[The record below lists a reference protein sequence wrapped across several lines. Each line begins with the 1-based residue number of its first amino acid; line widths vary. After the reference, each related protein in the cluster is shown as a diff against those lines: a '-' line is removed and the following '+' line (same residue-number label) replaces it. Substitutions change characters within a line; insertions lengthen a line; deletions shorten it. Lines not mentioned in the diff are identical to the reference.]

1 MLVVSVRV
9 TMKEMKMLDLDR
21 VDLATLAEALDDHSW
36 TTEWRF
42 DPVTGESIPKPESM
56 SWEECDV
63 DDPERLIAIEPEP
76 SSEGYGDMQD
86 FIARV
91 SDPRAREFL
100 ERAIA
105 GRGAFRRFKDT
116 LFEFE
121 DLREAWF
128 ALRDARAERRALGW
142 LRAHRLI
149 SDADADAAIEARPD
163 PESELLAGT
172 FDARAIAAAIAAD
185 LRELYGERL
194 RDVILFGSWARGD
207 ADRDSDIDLLVV
219 LDEVESS
226 WEERKRMDDVLAEH
240 SIENDTVVSA
250 IPVSEAQF
258 ANPQRPFLIEAR
270 RDAVAVA

>member
-1 MLVVSVRV
+1 MV
-9 TMKEMKMLDLDR
+9 DLDR
-21 VDLATLAEALDDHSW
+21 VDLSTLGEALDDHSW
-36 TTEWRF
+36 TTEWWF
-42 DPVTGESIPKPESM
+42 DPATGESIPKPEGM

-76 SSEGYGDMQD
+76 SSEGYGDMED

-91 SDPRAREFL
+91 SDPRARELL
-100 ERAIA
+100 EGAIA

-128 ALRDARAERRALGW
+128 AFRDARAERRAIEW
-142 LRAHRLI
+142 LRARRLVED
-149 SDADADAAIEARPD
+149 DAADAAIEARPD

-172 FDARAIAAAIAAD
+172 LDARAIAADVAAD

-194 RDVILFGSWARGD
+194 REVILFGSWARGD
-207 ADRDSDIDLLVV
+207 ADRESDIDLLVV
-219 LDEVESS
+219 LDELESS
-226 WEERKRMDDVLAEH
+226 WEERKRMDDLLAQH
-240 SIENDTVVSA
+240 SIDNDTVVSA
-250 IPVSEAQF
+250 IAVSQAQF

-270 RDAVAVA
+270 KDAVPVGERPER